1 VIELSLFIRRESFK
15 QYLTKFPITTLII
28 AINVIYFILL
38 HLFPAVND
46 AETIFKWGAYYL
58 PAVQNGEYHRLIAPV
73 FMQIDISH
81 FIFNVFSIFMFVS
94 VLEHL
99 IGSGRFII
107 IYLVSGIAGY
117 VTTFLFSA
125 SYLGL
130 GASGAIFGV
139 LGAFLYLSMKKSVLL
154 DEASRKTIIPIL
166 ILNLIF
172 TFIDPGISIT
182 GHIGGF
188 VVGYAL
194 SALLRIEQTR
204 R

>member
-1 VIELSLFIRRESFK
+1 MFVRREGFK
-15 QYLTKFPITTLII
+15 LYLTKFPVTTVII

-38 HLFPAVND
+38 HLFPAGND
-46 AETIFKWGAYYL
+46 GETIFKWGAYYL
-58 PAVQNGEYHRLIAPV
+58 PAIQAGEYYRLVTPI

-99 IGSGRFII
+99 IGKGKFIL
-107 IYLVSGIAGY
+107 IYMVSGIAGY
-117 VTTFLFSA
+117 VTTFLFST
-125 SYLGL
+125 SDLGL

-154 DEASRKTIIPIL
+154 DDMSRKTIIPIL

-188 VVGYAL
+188 VMGYVLA
-194 SALLRIEQTR
+194 ALLRIEHSR
-204 R
+204 KLR